1 MQDITKAQ
9 MREVAESMAER
20 MDTDDALSMLAAY
33 FVAEYEKDRL
43 RYHEDAQAMYE
54 WVHGPDGEAED
65 A

>member
-20 MDTDDALSMLAAY
+20 MDTDAALSMLAAY
-33 FVAEYEKDRL
+33 FVAEYEKNIDA
-43 RYHEDAQAMYE
+43 YHNDAQAMYE